1 MPYVEYDEVEAIC
14 PDCGRIFRSEDALAA
29 HREESH
35 SGLEEPPRVAPPA
48 SVRCA
53 LCAREFATEASL
65 RSHVTRTHRGAAGD
79 PPR

>member
-35 SGLEEPPRVAPPA
+35 AGITSPAAAVTSSPSFPCPECGRPFDSREALRVH
-48 SVRCA
+48 RG
-53 LCAREFATEASL
+53 
-65 RSHVTRTHRGAAGD
+65 RSHRGA
-79 PPR
+79 R